1 MDQPPDWYFNL
12 RKILRT
18 KLRGYAIA
26 FQEFN
31 ICNSFQVGWC
41 WLSLRL
47 ARLENIVSNL
57 KTTLTLQPRQIA
69 FKYTNFSLKNI
80 ILAASLYHLFEYIRC
95 LKKKKKFAR
104 TTSWEIHRVWKIV
117 NRNFQS
123 PLNCNLLYQFKI
135 IRFLNWLKNWKF
147 KSR

>member
-18 KLRGYAIA
+18 KLRGYATA
-26 FQEFN
+26 FQKFN
-31 ICNSFQVGWC
+31 VCNNSFQVGWC

-57 KTTLTLQPRQIA
+57 KTTLTLQPRRIA

-95 LKKKKKFAR
+95 LKKKKKNSR
-104 TTSWEIHRVWKIV
+104 ERHRERYTVYEKLLIV
-117 NRNFQS
+117 IF
-123 PLNCNLLYQFKI
+123 NLHSIVIFCI
-135 IRFLNWLKNWKF
+135 NLKLLD
-147 KSR
+147 S